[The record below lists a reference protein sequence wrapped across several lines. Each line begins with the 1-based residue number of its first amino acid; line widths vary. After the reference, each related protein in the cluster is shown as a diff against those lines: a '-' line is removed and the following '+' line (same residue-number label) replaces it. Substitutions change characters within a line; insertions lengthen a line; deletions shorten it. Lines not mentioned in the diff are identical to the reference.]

1 MSKGG
6 STISLRRVG
15 FFAPLLYLVVFFL
28 VPLLMTFIWSLW
40 RPTEFW
46 MEPAFQFD
54 SYESFFS
61 GPRLGI
67 LRHSLVVAAG
77 VTLLSLLV
85 AYPVAYFI
93 STARAW
99 VTQLVLL
106 LFAFPF
112 LVNYIIRDVSWVYV
126 LQRTGPVNELLMS
139 TGVTAKPLTWLLYS
153 DFAVW
158 LGLFS
163 AYMPLMVFPLW
174 LSIAGIDRRLVEASW
189 VLGGRPS
196 ATFLRVVV
204 PLSMP
209 GVFAAI
215 TLTFVATFGES
226 AVSTILGG
234 SGYQLIGNTITSS
247 LNALNYPLAA
257 AISSLV
263 VFVMVSLLVIWFR
276 FFKAE
281 LLLGKI
287 AQWGG

>member
-1 MSKGG
+1 MK
-6 STISLRRVG
+6 STALRGAPHRIA
-15 FFAPLLYLVVFFL
+15 FFAPVIFLVAFFL
-28 VPLLMTFIWSLW
+28 VPLLMTFVWSLW

-46 MEPAFQFD
+46 MEPALRFD
-54 SYESFFS
+54 AYQDFFS

-67 LRHSLVVAAG
+67 LRQSLFVAAG

-85 AYPVAYFI
+85 AYPIAYFI
-93 STARAW
+93 STARPW
-99 VTQLVLL
+99 RTQLVLL

-112 LVNYIIRDVSWVYV
+112 LVNYIIRDVSWVYL
-126 LQRTGPVNELLMS
+126 LQRTGPVNNFLTS
-139 TGVTAKPLTWLLYS
+139 AGIVDRPVTWLLYS

-189 VLGGRPS
+189 VLGGRPGT
-196 ATFLRVVV
+196 TFWRVIV

-263 VFVMVSLLVIWFR
+263 VLILVSLLAIWFR
-276 FFKAE
+276 FFNAE

-287 AQWGG
+287 ARWGS